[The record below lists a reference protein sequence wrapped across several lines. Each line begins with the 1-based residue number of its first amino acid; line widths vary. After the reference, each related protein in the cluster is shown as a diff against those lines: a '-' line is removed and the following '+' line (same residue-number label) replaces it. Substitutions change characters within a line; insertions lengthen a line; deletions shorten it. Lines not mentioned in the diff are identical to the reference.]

1 MRELVN
7 VGDRIVC
14 GVAAGAGLAATI
26 LFAVYAGAAAAF
38 GCALGWGVPLLWY
51 ASKCDLEGQD
61 E

>member
-1 MRELVN
+1 MN
-7 VGDRIVC
+7 VGDGIVC
-14 GVAAGAGLAATI
+14 GFAAGAGLGATI
-26 LFAVYAGAAAAF
+26 LFAVHAGTAAAF